1 VLICL
6 LLSSCA
12 GQELANIGNQ
22 EKHECKKI
30 YEWGENAAEII
41 ENTEAAMDNLDEDI
55 AFALQAT
62 DQEERVRRIRTIEE
76 KLNSIGQALYS
87 IDISEPI
94 RRAQRIEQCANAI
107 IEFTGKTPEHADDN
121 TLALHI
127 FRLKEAQLKLE
138 KLRTLAA
145 KTISSITTVVPGAG
159 WLDHIWKIVL
169 GAYSAYT
176 TFRGLQE
183 NKNKKKERSRA
194 DKAERNFGYTVEG
207 IRKLKTKNAT
217 LYETMKDHM
226 TDTVPK
232 PYKDEFDAEV
242 ARVVNR
248 IG

>member
-1 VLICL
+1 

-30 YEWGENAAEII
+30 YEWGENAGEII
-41 ENTEAAMDNLDEDI
+41 QNTSAAMEGIDEDI
-55 AFALQAT
+55 ASALQAE
-62 DQEERVRRIRTIEE
+62 DQEERLRRIRTVEE
-76 KLNSIGQALYS
+76 KLNSIGTALYS

-94 RRAQRIEQCANAI
+94 QRAQRIEQCANAI

-138 KLRTLAA
+138 KLKNIATKA
-145 KTISSITTVVPGAG
+145 ISSITTVVPGAN

-183 NKNKKKERSRA
+183 NKKRKKEASRA
-194 DKAERNFGYTVEG
+194 DLAERNFGYTVEG
-207 IRKLKTKNAT
+207 IRKLKTRNAT
-217 LYETMKDHM
+217 MYETMKDHM

-232 PYKDEFDAEV
+232 AYKDEFDAEV